1 MISSIEHKKKLLGGH
16 IGTLLASILMFTSTA
31 AAQDCEDLGSNPEY
45 KSLVDKMNME
55 IQKEDYKT
63 ARKTADQILRIC
75 PSVPSVNYAMGKIYQ
90 KLNDHKSA
98 HTYFM
103 VATDNSEKFAVHKDL
118 LKDMWYARYESEF
131 PEVLDLKSG
140 KIEQL
145 HKETLKDALKSNELN
160 TELDWAKT
168 VMWTGAGIGITGV
181 VMAAVGG
188 SLMATKRKLNVTDIN
203 LTDYKATVN
212 DADANTYIAGSILLG
227 LGAGTAVAGAI
238 VTGIGGFKYTKLKS
252 ANEIQNN
259 VDLSVNL
266 SYNYISLD
274 MTF

>member
-1 MISSIEHKKKLLGGH
+1 MSSIEHKKKLLGVH

-55 IQKEDYKT
+55 IQKDDYET
-63 ARKTADQILRIC
+63 ARKTVDQILQIC
-75 PSVPSVNYAMGKIYQ
+75 PSVPSINYAMGKIYQ

-98 HTYFM
+98 HAYFM

-145 HKETLKDALKSNELN
+145 HKETLQDALKLKSNELN

-188 SLMATKRKLNVTDIN
+188 TLMAKMRESTAILLEDNKTKLDTD
-203 LTDYKATVN
+203 V
-212 DADANTYIAGSILLG
+212 YITGSILLG
-227 LGAGTAVAGAI
+227 VGVGTAVAGAI